1 MFLSIGGRSV
11 HLGRSEFLV
20 SQTKED
26 KEKKLN
32 YQKRSFNEEQVW
44 NGTFVPVHQNQH
56 LYNIS
61 LY

>member
-32 YQKRSFNEEQVW
+32 YQKRSFNEEQV
-44 NGTFVPVHQNQH
+44 
-56 LYNIS
+56 
-61 LY
+61 

>member
-26 KEKKLN
+26 REKKLN
-32 YQKRSFNEEQVW
+32 YQKRSFNEEQV
-44 NGTFVPVHQNQH
+44 
-56 LYNIS
+56 
-61 LY
+61 